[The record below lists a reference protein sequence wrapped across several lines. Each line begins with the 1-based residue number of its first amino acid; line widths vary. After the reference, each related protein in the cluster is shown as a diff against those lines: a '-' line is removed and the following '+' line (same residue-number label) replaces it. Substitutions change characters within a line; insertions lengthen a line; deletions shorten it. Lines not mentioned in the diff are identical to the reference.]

1 MRRIPAVMRLPVNP
15 NIHANTPEGFPNLFS
30 DVVAPGAIT
39 LVVDK
44 SAMRQDIHRRQGGR
58 ADR

>member
-1 MRRIPAVMRLPVNP
+1 MRLPVNP

-39 LVVDK
+39 LIVDK